1 MSLSLW
7 LADAGLRNLP
17 LEELVD
23 GFARR
28 LDAAS
33 VPVARIFIGM
43 NALHPM
49 VLARALTW
57 DRTTG
62 PATRFEFQHA
72 EVEHPTMQQS
82 PFAELRGLFM
92 IDWLGKIFPFGEL
105 APRAESPGAKEG
117 VGRPGST
124 ARSRPMQPSRYR

>member
-7 LADAGLRNLP
+7 LADSGLRNLP

-28 LDAAS
+28 LGAAG
-33 VPVARIFIGM
+33 VPVARIFVGM

-57 DRTTG
+57 DRATG

-72 EVEHPTMQQS
+72 EIEQPIVQQS
-82 PFAELRGLFM
+82 PFAAMLRAGTFERRLDLRQPPPADEVPVFAELR
-92 IDWLGKIFPFGEL
+92 
-105 APRAESPGAKEG
+105 
-117 VGRPGST
+117 
-124 ARSRPMQPSRYR
+124 